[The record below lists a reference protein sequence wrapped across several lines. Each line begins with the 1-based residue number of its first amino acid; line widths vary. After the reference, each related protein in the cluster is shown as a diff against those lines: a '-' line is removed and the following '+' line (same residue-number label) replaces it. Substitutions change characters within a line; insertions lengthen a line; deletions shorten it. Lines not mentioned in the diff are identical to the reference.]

1 MTPWGS
7 YTVWVLKATPM
18 YNTNLTAE
26 KIKDYTIMLCDA
38 LYMNLKDYQ
47 IRAHQRSIENDI
59 NMDYHQQKIDEIKNK
74 GVDVEYYYV
83 EGKKYLKVIM
93 RDTGGSKSVHAFV
106 NKTTGEVYKPAS
118 WRAPAKH
125 VRYNLTNQEQRE
137 WLYENA
143 DWSGGYL
150 YM

>member
-106 NKTTGEVYKPAS
+106 NKTTGEVYKPSS
-118 WRAPAKH
+118 WKAPAKH

-150 YM
+150 YL